1 MIIHRVRYD
10 TAMPRRIL
18 IAQFAHETNTFSRLP
33 TTLEDYRRRWL
44 LEGDAIAPRFRGTR
58 TEFGGLL
65 DYADRAGWELV
76 PAVAANATPSGKLTR
91 EAWEAIR
98 DMILAQARKAGRVD
112 GAVLALHGAMVS
124 ETEDDA
130 EGALLEALRGVLGP
144 ELPIAVTL
152 DLHAN
157 ATPRMSKH
165 ANALISYRTYPHVD
179 QYERAQQAAALVDLA
194 LDGGARPRN
203 VIVQP
208 PTLNGADHGRTVHA
222 GPMRDLLALAE
233 RFEQEDGI
241 HVVSIQAGF
250 MPADIEW
257 TGPSVAVTHEPGM
270 AIRARAIADEL
281 SREIWRRRDEETV
294 SFRSIAEVMAAVR
307 ADDGKA
313 GPLVI
318 ADGTDNPGGGGYG
331 DATNM
336 LRALIDGGAKDAA
349 VGHIYDPAAVQAARR
364 AGTGNRVRV
373 SLGGHIDPRFGEPI
387 KVDAHVQALSN
398 GSFINDGPMGKGT
411 RSEMGPS
418 AVLRIGGVEVITIS
432 NRLQNT
438 DLQTFLSQGID
449 PAKRRVVMVKSVH
462 HFRAAYAPIA
472 REVMVVDSGA
482 LCTPD
487 PRRHT
492 YTKLRRPIW
501 PLDIDTGY

>member
-1 MIIHRVRYD
+1 
-10 TAMPRRIL
+10 MPRRIL

-44 LEGDAIAPRFRGTR
+44 LEGDAIPPRFRGTR
-58 TEFGGLL
+58 TEIGGLI
-65 DYADRAGWELV
+65 DYADRAKWELV

-91 EAWEAIR
+91 EAWETIR
-98 DMILAQARKAGRVD
+98 DMIVAKARKAGHLD

-130 EGALLEALRGVLGP
+130 EGALLEALRGVLGAQIP
-144 ELPIAVTL
+144 VVVTL

-157 ATPRMSKH
+157 ATPRMAKH
-165 ANALISYRTYPHVD
+165 ANALISYRTYPHID
-179 QYERAQQAAALVDLA
+179 QYERAQQAAALVDRA
-194 LDGGARPRN
+194 LDGNARPQTM
-203 VIVQP
+203 IVQP
-208 PTLNGADHGRTVHA
+208 PTLCGADHGRTVTSGLKR
-222 GPMRDLLALAE
+222 GPMLDLLAMAGA
-233 RFEQEDGI
+233 FEKEEGI

-250 MPADIEW
+250 TPADIEW
-257 TGPSVAVTHEPGM
+257 AGPSIAVSHEPEM
-270 AIRARAIADEL
+270 AGRAREIANAL
-281 SREIWRRRDEETV
+281 SHEIWRRRDEET
-294 SFRSIAEVMAAVR
+294 IAYRKIEEVMQAIR
-307 ADDGKA
+307 ADSGKN
-313 GPLVI
+313 GPLVV

-336 LRALIDGGAKDAA
+336 LRALIDGNIERAA
-349 VGHIYDPAAVQAARR
+349 VGHIYDPATVQAASK
-364 AGTGNRVRV
+364 AGVGKTLRV
-373 SLGGHIDPRFGEPI
+373 SLGGHIDPGFGAPI
-387 KVDAHVQALSN
+387 EIDAEVAAISG

-411 RSEMGPS
+411 RTEMGPT
-418 AVLRIGGVEVITIS
+418 AVLRIGGVEVIVIS

-438 DLQTFLSQGID
+438 DLQTFLSQGIA
-449 PAKRRVVMVKSVH
+449 PTERRVLVVKSVH

-487 PRRHT
+487 LKKHN

-501 PLDIDTGY
+501 PLDEVAEPSPG

>member
-1 MIIHRVRYD
+1 M
-10 TAMPRRIL
+10 ARRIL

-58 TEFGGLL
+58 TEIGGLI
-65 DYADRAGWELV
+65 DYAEKAQWDLV
-76 PAVAANATPSGKLTR
+76 PAVAANATPSGRLTR
-91 EAWEAIR
+91 ETWETIR
-98 DMILAQARKAGRVD
+98 DMILARARKAGPLD

-144 ELPIAVTL
+144 RLPIVVTL

-157 ATPRMSKH
+157 ATPRMARH
-165 ANALISYRTYPHVD
+165 ANALISYRTYPHID
-179 QYERAQQAAALVDLA
+179 QYERAQQAAALIDRA
-194 LDGGARPRN
+194 IDAKARPQTL
-203 VIVQP
+203 IVQP
-208 PTLNGADHGRTVHA
+208 PTLCGADHGRTVQP
-222 GPMRDLLALAE
+222 GPMRDLLAMADA
-233 RFEQEDGI
+233 FEKEDGI

-257 TGPSVAVTHEPGM
+257 AGPSVAVSHEPALAG
-270 AIRARAIADEL
+270 RAREIANAL
-281 SREIWRRRDEETV
+281 SQEIWRRRGEETV
-294 SFRSIAEVMAAVR
+294 AYRSIAEVMQAIR
-307 ADDGKA
+307 ADPGRN
-313 GPLVI
+313 GPLVV

-336 LRALIDGGAKDAA
+336 LRALIDGDVKNAA
-349 VGHIYDPAAVQAARR
+349 VGHIYDPVTVQKAARAG
-364 AGTGNRVRV
+364 AGTTLRV
-373 SLGGHIDPRFGEPI
+373 SLGGRIDPRFGAPI
-387 KVDAHVQALSN
+387 EIDAQVAALSD
-398 GSFINDGPMGKGT
+398 GRFINDGPMGKGT
-411 RSEMGPS
+411 RTEMGPT
-418 AVLRIGGVEVITIS
+418 AVLRIGGIEVIVIS

-449 PAKRRVVMVKSVH
+449 PAQRRVLVVKSVH

-482 LCTPD
+482 LCTPE
-487 PRRHT
+487 PKKHN
-492 YTKLRRPIW
+492 YTRLRRPIW
-501 PLDIDTGY
+501 PLDEVAEPAAG

>member
-1 MIIHRVRYD
+1 M
-10 TAMPRRIL
+10 TRRIY

-44 LEGDAIAPRFRGTR
+44 LEGDEIPPRFRGTR
-58 TEFGGLL
+58 TEIGGLL
-65 DYADRAGWELV
+65 DHAERAGWELV
-76 PAVAANATPSGKLTR
+76 HGVAANATPSGKLTR
-91 EAWEAIR
+91 ETWETIR
-98 DMILAQARKAGRVD
+98 DRIVARARDAGKLSGV
-112 GAVLALHGAMVS
+112 VLALHGAMVT

-144 ELPIAVTL
+144 AMPIIATL

-157 ATPRMSKH
+157 ATPRMAKH

-179 QYERAQQAAALVDLA
+179 QYERAQQAATL
-194 LDGGARPRN
+194 LDRIVNGDAESQC

-208 PTLNGADHGRTVHA
+208 PTLLGADHGRTVQP
-222 GPMRDLLALAE
+222 GPMRDLLAMAD
-233 RFEQEDGI
+233 RFEGEDGI

-250 MPADIEW
+250 MPADIQW
-257 TGPSVAVTHEPGM
+257 AGPSVAVAHDP
-270 AIRARAIADEL
+270 ARAQRAREIANEL
-281 SREIWRRRDEETV
+281 SGEIWRRRSEETV
-294 SFRSIAEVMAAVR
+294 AYRSIGEVMRAV
-307 ADDGKA
+307 ASDPGTG

-336 LRALIDGGAKDAA
+336 LRALIDGGVKSAA
-349 VGHIYDPAAVQAARR
+349 IGHIYDPASVQAAVT
-364 AGTGNRVRV
+364 AGTGNAFRV
-373 SLGGHIDPRFGEPI
+373 SLGGHIDPAFGAPI
-387 KVDAHVQALSN
+387 ETEARVLSLSD
-398 GSFINDGPMGKGT
+398 GAFVNDGPMSKGVRT
-411 RSEMGPS
+411 EMGPT
-418 AVLRIGGVEVITIS
+418 AVLGFGAVEVIVIS

-438 DLQTFLSQGID
+438 DLQVFLSQGID
-449 PAKRRVVMVKSVH
+449 PRRRRVLLVKSVH

-487 PRRHT
+487 AKRHK
-492 YTKLRRPIW
+492 YTRLRRPIW
-501 PLDIDTGY
+501 PLDEIH

>member
-1 MIIHRVRYD
+1 
-10 TAMPRRIL
+10 MPRRIL

-44 LEGDAIAPRFRGTR
+44 LEGEVIVPRFRGTR
-58 TEFGGLL
+58 TEIGGLL
-65 DYADRAGWELV
+65 DYADKAGWELV

-91 EAWEAIR
+91 ETWETIR

-112 GAVLALHGAMVS
+112 AAILALHGAMVS

-144 ELPIAVTL
+144 ALPIVVTL

-157 ATPRMSKH
+157 ATPRMAKR
-165 ANALISYRTYPHVD
+165 ANALISYRTYPHID
-179 QYERAQQAAALVDLA
+179 QYERAQQAAALVDRILA
-194 LDGGARPRN
+194 GEARPQTL
-203 VIVQP
+203 IVQP
-208 PTLNGADHGRTVHA
+208 PTISGADHGRTVQP
-222 GPMRDLLALAE
+222 GPMRDLLAMAD
-233 RFEQEDGI
+233 RFEQEAGI

-250 MPADIEW
+250 TPADIEW
-257 TGPSVAVTHEPGM
+257 TGPSVAVSHEP
-270 AIRARAIADEL
+270 AQAVRAREIADTL
-281 SREIWRRRDEETV
+281 AREIWRRRAEETV
-294 SFRSIAEVMAAVR
+294 AYRSISEVMAAVR
-307 ADDGKA
+307 ADTGKD
-313 GPLVI
+313 GPLVV

-336 LRALIDGGAKDAA
+336 LRALIDGGAQDAA
-349 VGHIYDPAAVQAARR
+349 VGHIYDPAAVQAASK
-364 AGTGNRVRV
+364 AGAGNKVRV
-373 SLGGHIDPRFGEPI
+373 SLGGHIDPAFGEPI
-387 KVDAHVQALSN
+387 EIDAHVQSLSD
-398 GSFINDGPMGKGT
+398 GAFINSGPMGKGT
-411 RSEMGPS
+411 RSEMGPT
-418 AVLRIGGVEVITIS
+418 AVLHIGGVEVIVVS

-449 PAKRRVVMVKSVH
+449 PARRRVLVVKSVH

-487 PRRHT
+487 PKRHT
-492 YTKLRRPIW
+492 YTRLRRPIW
-501 PLDIDTGY
+501 PLDAIQEPFTD